1 MTTHF
6 EHYTSLLDATGS
18 QHNQVGRVLA
28 GKAYTD
34 AGMFDLDRD
43 LFRSQWVSIGH
54 SADVPE
60 VGSYKKV
67 DLLGVPLVVV
77 RQKDG
82 SIKVLSR
89 TCRHKAMDV
98 LATESERD
106 VIKRFSCPYHKWG
119 YDLAGKLVSAPI
131 IQSECDILSQG
142 LALEEHDS
150 KLDEGVI
157 FVRLNKGSDAPQP
170 AQLAAAFPP
179 IRNYRLDRLKLAYS
193 GIWSWQANWKIVV
206 ENVIEGYHHLGA
218 HSKSLQPIMPA
229 ADTRVLQTAELL
241 GSGCSV
247 IETPIVQREHARFA
261 DPEVLERDFFP
272 ILNDELVNNGPVIF
286 VMFSFPNTVL
296 VLQPDR
302 LLMYNIIPVRFDQTR
317 ILASTYI
324 STRKLSAGQEALLV
338 QEELDFD
345 GIQEEDRIMCEH
357 SQIGFAAQRDAS
369 SGPLCSLELAIS
381 QFYLNI
387 RDSLVAPPANGRG

>member
-6 EHYTSLLDATGS
+6 EYYMSLLDATSS
-18 QHNQVGRVLA
+18 QHSKVGRVLP

-34 AGMFDLDRD
+34 TDVFTLDRD
-43 LFRSQWVSIGH
+43 VFKSQWVSIGH

-60 VGSYKKV
+60 AGSYKKV
-67 DLLGVPLVVV
+67 DLLGVPLVIV

-98 LATESERD
+98 LATENERN

-119 YDLAGKLVSAPI
+119 YDLNGKLVSAPI
-131 IQSECDILSQG
+131 IQLECDILYQG
-142 LALEEHDS
+142 LALKEYEC
-150 KLDEGVI
+150 KLDEGII
-157 FVRLNKGSDAPQP
+157 FTRLNREGDAAKPGQM
-170 AQLAAAFPP
+170 AAAFPQ
-179 IRNYRLDRLKLAYS
+179 IKNYGLNQLRLVYS
-193 GIWSWQANWKIVV
+193 GIWLWQANWKIVV

-218 HSKSLQPIMPA
+218 HSQSLQPIMPA

-247 IETPIVQREHARFA
+247 IETPIVQGEHKRFA
-261 DPEVLERDFFP
+261 DPKMLDRDFFP
-272 ILNDELVNNGPVIF
+272 ILNDDLVKYGPVIF

-302 LLMYNIIPVRFDQTR
+302 LLMYNIIPVQFDQTK

-324 STRKLSAGQEALLV
+324 SKKKLSAGQESLLI
-338 QEELDFD
+338 QEKLDFD
-345 GIQEEDRIMCEH
+345 CIQEEDRIMCEH
-357 SQIGFAAQRDAS
+357 SQIGFAAQDDTK

-387 RDSLVAPPANGRG
+387 RDSLVALSTGGRA